1 MTDQPVIQLRRIVE
15 KLGRIEGDLDRIVQ
29 MLNIGEAELDV
40 SFASVIDHRTA
51 QAVVALNEILEEVRS
66 DRRDELIESI
76 LDEAVEEG
84 LLEPEAGLPGEWEE
98 PPEEAAL
105 RSSEVA
111 ETPEEP
117 DESAYK
123 QVKTELE
130 TFLRGREVDI
140 ENPTGH
146 HRGEL
151 REYSAEKLAMALTD
165 KLVGMKLE

>member
-1 MTDQPVIQLRRIVE
+1 MNEADRRLVQNIADRLEE
-15 KLGRIEGDLDRIVQ
+15 KLDSIDRKLEVGARRDEMLLGDLVQ
-29 MLNIGEAELDV
+29 SRSAEV
-40 SFASVIDHRTA
+40 
-51 QAVVALNEILEEVRS
+51 VVALHQLIDLVRPYS
-66 DRRDELIESI
+66 DQLIESI

-151 REYSAEKLAMALTD
+151 REYSTEKLAMALTD